1 MGVAP
6 DFGGISV
13 YFLSS
18 MTSSQTLPPLSPLD
32 FCSVDEEIEAQGNDS
47 RYVTARLGTQVVC
60 LTAVAIRF

>member
-1 MGVAP
+1 MGVAT

-13 YFLSS
+13 FFLSS
-18 MTSSQTLPPLSPLD
+18 MTLSQTLPPIFPLG

-47 RYVTARLGTQVVC
+47 RYMTARLGAQVVC